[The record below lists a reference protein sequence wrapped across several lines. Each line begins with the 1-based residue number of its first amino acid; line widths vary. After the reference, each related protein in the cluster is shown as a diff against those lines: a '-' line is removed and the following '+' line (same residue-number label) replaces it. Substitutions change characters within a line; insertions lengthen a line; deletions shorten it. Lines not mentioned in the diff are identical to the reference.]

1 MIHSI
6 PEEEVIEQTENS
18 VCLSVKISAESDYF
32 DGHFPEFKIFPAVAQ
47 IDLMAHYAHKY
58 FSLPV
63 STPRIKRFKFS
74 GMIQPEVEVLFKI
87 NFDREK
93 RKVSF
98 EVLDSERGSSYSSGI
113 YYV

>member
-6 PEEEVIEQTENS
+6 PEEEVVEKTDSS
-18 VCLSVKISAESDYF
+18 VCLRVKISAASDYF
-32 DGHFPEFKIFPAVAQ
+32 DGHFPGFKVFPALAQ

-58 FSLPV
+58 LFLPL

-74 GMIQPEVEVLFKI
+74 GMVLPDTVVLFKI
-87 NFDREK
+87 SFDSEK
-93 RKVSF
+93 GRVSF
-98 EVLDSERGSSYSSGI
+98 EVLDNEKGDSYSSGI